1 MLTRKNED
9 SGVNRITVKIMGD
22 DYTIIGPDSLEYI
35 NSLAKLIDEKI
46 KEIQNAHGDAKLTK
60 TQLAVLVALQ
70 MTDRYN
76 KLRMEHEKMVK
87 LLQDAK

>member
-46 KEIQNAHGDAKLTK
+46 KEIQSAHGDAKLTK